1 MTKDLIFIFLI
12 CISLFAL
19 EANTQSDQSGFI
31 SIDCGIP
38 QGSNYTDV
46 ATGLQYVSD
55 SGFVDTGSNATIS
68 SEFHSDDLEQ
78 QLYTLTSFPEGKRN
92 CYTIRVA
99 EGKGKKYLIR
109 ASFLYG
115 NYDGKSQLLINFD
128 LHLGVDFWTTIQI
141 VNASVPLYGEI
152 IHILSSDFV
161 QVCLVDKDRGTPFIS
176 ALELRL
182 LNSTIYKT
190 TSGSLQTF
198 VRLDLGSTAT
208 QIVRYQ
214 DDIYDRLWWPYNNV
228 ANTIS
233 LSTTS
238 TIDNTNSY
246 LPPTKVLS
254 TAIAADNDTD
264 GISLWWEPA
273 NSTDEYY
280 IYLHFAEIEANHV
293 NRQFNI
299 YVDGELYRGSFAP
312 DYMSVT
318 TILSTSALKPKD
330 RHQISLNKTGNS
342 IRHPTINAIELY
354 KVVKQIINPQTNDLD
369 VEAIMNVKS
378 TYEVKKN
385 WQGDPCGPV
394 ADIWK
399 GVTCNFNGDLPTIIS
414 LDLSSSELQ
423 GAISPYIIS
432 LTKLE
437 MLNMSNNQLTGEVP
451 PDLSQLAFL
460 QALDLSNNQLTGKV
474 PANLAQLP
482 LKKLYLKG
490 NSFSEKIPEELLEK
504 SRNGSLDLSYDELS
518 PPPPPKDEFSPPK
531 DGNKL
536 SAGALAGIIA
546 SVVVLGILALLL
558 LLWFIIR
565 KMKNKKGKITETE
578 TTVQSPN
585 IALELK
591 NRQFTYSQVLHMTN
605 NFQRVLGK
613 GGFGTVYLG
622 YVDNRDVAVKM
633 LSPSSVQGFKEFQ
646 AEASLLM
653 SIHHKN
659 LISIV
664 GYCVEGNHIGI
675 IYEYMANRSLDMQ
688 LSDRNPNA
696 LTWEERLH
704 IALDAAQGLEYLHHG
719 CQPSIIHRD
728 IKSSNI
734 LLDDKF
740 QAKLADF
747 GLSRTLPTGE
757 GSHVTTIIAG
767 SPGYLDP
774 DYYRTNKLTEK
785 SDIYSFGVVLLEII
799 TGRHLL
805 GKHDKIYVITWVNGM
820 INDNGDVSKV
830 IDPRLGGQVD
840 LNSAK
845 RIVALA
851 MACVSLEP
859 TNRPAISLVVTI
871 IKQCLRQMI
880 ENYDSN

>member
-1 MTKDLIFIFLI
+1 MTEDLIFIFLI

-19 EANTQSDQSGFI
+19 EANAQIDQSGFV

-55 SGFVDTGSNATIS
+55 SGFIDTGSNATIS
-68 SEFHSDDLEQ
+68 SEFHSDGLEQ

-92 CYTIRVA
+92 CYTIRVP

-115 NYDGKSQLLINFD
+115 NYDGKNQLLINFD
-128 LHLGVDFWTTIQI
+128 LHLGVDFWATIQI

-161 QVCLVDKDRGTPFIS
+161 QVCLVNKDRGTPFIS

-182 LNSTIYKT
+182 LNTTIYKT

-208 QIVRYQ
+208 QLVRYQ

-246 LPPTKVLS
+246 LPPSKVLS
-254 TAIAADNDTD
+254 TAITADNDTD

-299 YVDGELYRGSFAP
+299 YFDGELYKGAFAP

-318 TILSTSALKPKD
+318 TVLSTSALKPKD

-342 IRHPTINAIELY
+342 IRQPTINAIELY

-378 TYEVKKN
+378 TYGVKKN

-399 GVTCNFNGDLPTIIS
+399 GVTCNFDGDLPTIIS
-414 LDLSSSELQ
+414 VDLSSSELQ
-423 GAISPYIIS
+423 GTISPDITS
-432 LTKLE
+432 LTNLE
-437 MLNMSNNQLTGEVP
+437 TLNLSSNQLTGEVP
-451 PDLSQLAFL
+451 ANLSQLAFL
-460 QALDLSNNQLTGKV
+460 QELDLSNNQLTGKV

-482 LKKLYLKG
+482 FLKKLYLKG
-490 NSFSEKIPEELLEK
+490 ISFSEKIPEELLAK
-504 SRNGSLDLSYDELS
+504 SKNGSLDLRYDEF
-518 PPPPPKDEFSPPK
+518 PPPKDSNEAS
-531 DGNKL
+531 NNL

-565 KMKNKKGKITETE
+565 KMKNKKGKITGTE
-578 TTVQSPN
+578 RTVESPN

-633 LSPSSVQGFKEFQ
+633 LSPSSVQGFKEFR

-664 GYCVEGNHIGI
+664 GYCVEGTHIGI

-719 CQPSIIHRD
+719 CQPPIIHRD

-785 SDIYSFGVVLLEII
+785 SDVYSFGVVLLEIV

-820 INDNGDVSKV
+820 INDNGDVSKI
-830 IDPRLGGQVD
+830 IDPRLGGEVD
-840 LNSAK
+840 VNSAK

-859 TNRPAISLVVTI
+859 TNRPAISVVVTI

-880 ENYDSN
+880 DNYDSN

>member
-1 MTKDLIFIFLI
+1 MMKDLIFIFLI
-12 CISLFAL
+12 LFAL
-19 EANTQSDQSGFI
+19 EANAQIDESGFV

-38 QGSNYTDV
+38 QGTDYTDI

-55 SGFVDTGSNATIS
+55 SGFIDTGSNAFIS
-68 SEFHSDDLEQ
+68 SEFQADGLEQ

-92 CYTIRVA
+92 CYTIRIPQ
-99 EGKGKKYLIR
+99 GKGKKYLIR
-109 ASFLYG
+109 ARFLYG
-115 NYDGKSQLLINFD
+115 NYDGKNQLLINFD
-128 LHLGVDFWTTIQI
+128 LHLGVDFWDTIHI
-141 VNASVPLYGEI
+141 VNASTSIYREI

-161 QVCLVDKDRGTPFIS
+161 HVCLVNTGRGTPFIS

-182 LNSTIYKT
+182 LNSTMYVT
-190 TSGSLQTF
+190 ESGSLQT
-198 VRLDLGSTAT
+198 VTRLDLGSTST
-208 QIVRYQ
+208 QFARYK
-214 DDIYDRLWWPYNNV
+214 DDMYDRLWLPYNEV
-228 ANTIS
+228 ANTVQ
-233 LSTTS
+233 LSTS
-238 TIDNTNSY
+238 LTIDGGPVNNNFFR
-246 LPPTKVLS
+246 PPPKVLS
-254 TAIAADNDTD
+254 TAIAADNDTS
-264 GISLWWEPA
+264 GISYSWEPA
-273 NSTDEYY
+273 NSTDENY

-293 NRQFNI
+293 NRQFDI
-299 YVDGELYRGSFAP
+299 YLDGELFQTAYAP
-312 DYMSVT
+312 SYLSSN
-318 TILSTSALKPKD
+318 TIYSGVPITP
-330 RHQISLNKTGNS
+330 RNTHQITLNKTGNS
-342 IRHPTINAIELY
+342 IRQPTINAIEIY
-354 KVVKQIINPQTNDLD
+354 KVVKQIITTQTNDLD

-385 WQGDPCGPV
+385 WQGDPCGPK
-394 ADIWK
+394 ADIWN
-399 GVTCNFNGDLPTIIS
+399 GVTCNFDGQLPTIIS
-414 LDLSSSELQ
+414 LNLSSSELQ
-423 GAISPYIIS
+423 GTLSPFITS
-432 LTKLE
+432 LTNLE
-437 MLNMSNNQLTGEVP
+437 TLNLSNNQLTGEVP
-451 PDLSQLAFL
+451 ANLSRLAFL
-460 QALDLSNNQLTGKV
+460 QELDLSNNQLTGKV

-482 LKKLYLKG
+482 FLKKLYLKG
-490 NSFSEKIPEELLEK
+490 NSFSEKIPEELLAK
-504 SRNGSLDLSYDELS
+504 SKNESLDLRYDEFRPPKGSNNLS
-518 PPPPPKDEFSPPK
+518 P
-531 DGNKL
+531 
-536 SAGALAGIIA
+536 GALAAIVA

-565 KMKNKKGKITETE
+565 RKKNKKGKITGTE
-578 TTVQSPN
+578 RTVQSPN

-622 YVDNRDVAVKM
+622 SVDNRDVAVKM
-633 LSPSSVQGFKEFQ
+633 LSPSSVQGFKEFR

-664 GYCVEGNHIGI
+664 GYCVEGTHIGI

-719 CQPSIIHRD
+719 CQPPIIHRD

-785 SDIYSFGVVLLEII
+785 SDVYSFGVVLLEII

-820 INDNGDVSKV
+820 INDNGDVSKI
-830 IDPRLGGQVD
+830 IDPRLGGEVD
-840 LNSAK
+840 VNSAK

-859 TNRPAISLVVTI
+859 TNRPAISVVVTI

-880 ENYDSN
+880 DNYDSN

>member
-1 MTKDLIFIFLI
+1 MTKDLISAFLI

-19 EANTQSDQSGFI
+19 EANAQIDQSGFI

-38 QGSNYTDV
+38 RGSNYTDV

-55 SGFVDTGSNATIS
+55 SAFVDTGSNATIS

-92 CYTIRVA
+92 CYTIKVA

-161 QVCLVDKDRGTPFIS
+161 QVCIVNNDRGTPFIS

-214 DDIYDRLWWPYNNV
+214 DDLYDRLWWPYNNV

-238 TIDNTNSY
+238 TIDNANSY

-318 TILSTSALKPKD
+318 TIFSISALKPKD

-423 GAISPYIIS
+423 GAISPYILS

-437 MLNMSNNQLTGEVP
+437 TLNMSNNQLMGEVP
-451 PDLSQLAFL
+451 PNLSQLAFL
-460 QALDLSNNQLTGKV
+460 QELDLSNNLLTGKV
-474 PANLAQLP
+474 PANFAQLP
-482 LKKLYLKG
+482 FLKKLYLKG
-490 NSFSEKIPEELLEK
+490 NSFSGKIPEELLEK
-504 SRNGSLDLSYDELS
+504 SRNGSLDLSYDEFS
-518 PPPPPKDEFSPPK
+518 PPPPPKDEFSPPPPTKDEFSPPK

-546 SVVVLGILALLL
+546 SVVVFGILALLL

-565 KMKNKKGKITETE
+565 RMKNKKGKITETE
-578 TTVQSPN
+578 TTVQSPK

-785 SDIYSFGVVLLEII
+785 SDVYSFGVVLLEII

-805 GKHDKIYVITWVNGM
+805 GKHDKIYVI
-820 INDNGDVSKV
+820 
-830 IDPRLGGQVD
+830 
-840 LNSAK
+840 
-845 RIVALA
+845 
-851 MACVSLEP
+851 
-859 TNRPAISLVVTI
+859 
-871 IKQCLRQMI
+871 
-880 ENYDSN
+880 

>member
-19 EANTQSDQSGFI
+19 EANAQIDQSGFV

-55 SGFVDTGSNATIS
+55 SGFIDTGSTATIS
-68 SEFHSDDLEQ
+68 SEFHSDGLEQ

-92 CYTIRVA
+92 CYTIGVP

-115 NYDGKSQLLINFD
+115 NYDGKSQLVINFD

-161 QVCLVDKDRGTPFIS
+161 QVCLVNKDRGTPFIS

-182 LNSTIYKT
+182 LNTTIYKT

-208 QIVRYQ
+208 QLVRYQ

-246 LPPTKVLS
+246 LPPSKVLS
-254 TAIAADNDTD
+254 TAIAADNDTN

-293 NRQFNI
+293 NRQFDI
-299 YVDGELYRGSFAP
+299 YFDGELYEGALAP

-318 TILSTSALKPKD
+318 TVLSTSALQPKS

-342 IRHPTINAIELY
+342 IRQPTINAMELY
-354 KVVKQIINPQTNDLD
+354 KVVMQIITSQTNDLD

-378 TYEVKKN
+378 TYGVKKN

-399 GVTCNFNGDLPTIIS
+399 GVTCNFDGDLPTIIS
-414 LDLSSSELQ
+414 LNLSS
-423 GAISPYIIS
+423 
-432 LTKLE
+432 
-437 MLNMSNNQLTGEVP
+437 NQLTGEVP
-451 PDLSQLAFL
+451 ANLSQLAFL
-460 QALDLSNNQLTGKV
+460 QELDLSNNQLTGKV

-482 LKKLYLKG
+482 FLKKLYDEFRPPKG
-490 NSFSEKIPEELLEK
+490 SN
-504 SRNGSLDLSYDELS
+504 NLS
-518 PPPPPKDEFSPPK
+518 PV
-531 DGNKL
+531 
-536 SAGALAGIIA
+536 ALAAIVA

-565 KMKNKKGKITETE
+565 RKKNKKGKITGTE
-578 TTVQSPN
+578 RTVESPN

-622 YVDNRDVAVKM
+622 SVDNRDVAVKM
-633 LSPSSVQGFKEFQ
+633 LSPSSVQGFKEFR

-664 GYCVEGNHIGI
+664 GYCVEGTHIGI

-719 CQPSIIHRD
+719 CQPPIIHRD

-774 DYYRTNKLTEK
+774 ETAFTRKT
-785 SDIYSFGVVLLEII
+785 
-799 TGRHLL
+799 
-805 GKHDKIYVITWVNGM
+805 
-820 INDNGDVSKV
+820 
-830 IDPRLGGQVD
+830 
-840 LNSAK
+840 
-845 RIVALA
+845 
-851 MACVSLEP
+851 
-859 TNRPAISLVVTI
+859 
-871 IKQCLRQMI
+871 
-880 ENYDSN
+880 

>member
-1 MTKDLIFIFLI
+1 MMKDLIFIFLI
-12 CISLFAL
+12 LFAL
-19 EANTQSDQSGFI
+19 EANAQIDESGFV

-38 QGSNYTDV
+38 QGTDYTDI

-55 SGFVDTGSNATIS
+55 SGFIDTGSNAFIS
-68 SEFHSDDLEQ
+68 SEFQADGLEQ

-92 CYTIRVA
+92 CYTIRIPQ
-99 EGKGKKYLIR
+99 GKGKKYLIR
-109 ASFLYG
+109 ARFLYG
-115 NYDGKSQLLINFD
+115 NYDGKNQLLINFD
-128 LHLGVDFWTTIQI
+128 LHLGVDFWDTIHI
-141 VNASVPLYGEI
+141 VNASTSIYREI

-161 QVCLVDKDRGTPFIS
+161 HVCLVNTGRGTPFIS

-182 LNSTIYKT
+182 LNSTMYVT
-190 TSGSLQTF
+190 ESGSLQT
-198 VRLDLGSTAT
+198 VTRLDLGSTST
-208 QIVRYQ
+208 QFARYK
-214 DDIYDRLWWPYNNV
+214 DDMYDRLWLPYNEV
-228 ANTIS
+228 ANTVQ
-233 LSTTS
+233 LSTS
-238 TIDNTNSY
+238 LTIDGGPVNNNFFR
-246 LPPTKVLS
+246 PPPKVLS
-254 TAIAADNDTD
+254 TAIAADNDTS
-264 GISLWWEPA
+264 GISYSWEPA
-273 NSTDEYY
+273 NSTDENY

-293 NRQFNI
+293 NRQFDI
-299 YVDGELYRGSFAP
+299 YLDGELFQTAYAP
-312 DYMSVT
+312 SYLSSN
-318 TILSTSALKPKD
+318 TIYSGVPITP
-330 RHQISLNKTGNS
+330 RNTHQITLNKTGNS
-342 IRHPTINAIELY
+342 IRQPTINAIEIY
-354 KVVKQIINPQTNDLD
+354 KVVKQIITTQTNDLD
-369 VEAIMNVKS
+369 VNLLS
-378 TYEVKKN
+378 RN
-385 WQGDPCGPV
+385 
-394 ADIWK
+394 
-399 GVTCNFNGDLPTIIS
+399 
-414 LDLSSSELQ
+414 LSSSELQ
-423 GAISPYIIS
+423 GTLSPFITS
-432 LTKLE
+432 LTNLE
-437 MLNMSNNQLTGEVP
+437 T
-451 PDLSQLAFL
+451 
-460 QALDLSNNQLTGKV
+460 
-474 PANLAQLP
+474 
-482 LKKLYLKG
+482 LYLKG
-490 NSFSEKIPEELLEK
+490 NSFSEKIPEELLAK
-504 SRNGSLDLSYDELS
+504 SKNESLDLRYDEFRPPKGSNNLS
-518 PPPPPKDEFSPPK
+518 P
-531 DGNKL
+531 
-536 SAGALAGIIA
+536 GALAAIVA

-565 KMKNKKGKITETE
+565 RKKNKKGKITGTE
-578 TTVQSPN
+578 RTVQSPN

-622 YVDNRDVAVKM
+622 SVDNRDVAVKM
-633 LSPSSVQGFKEFQ
+633 LSPSSVQGFKEFR

-664 GYCVEGNHIGI
+664 GYCVEGTHIGI

-719 CQPSIIHRD
+719 CQPPIIHRD

-785 SDIYSFGVVLLEII
+785 SDVYSFGVVLLEII

-820 INDNGDVSKV
+820 INDNGDVSKI
-830 IDPRLGGQVD
+830 IDPRLGGEVD
-840 LNSAK
+840 VNSAK

-859 TNRPAISLVVTI
+859 TNRPAISVVVTI

-880 ENYDSN
+880 DNYDSN